1 MLQRLIQQYIKK
13 KSNVIFLGFPPCGR
27 EPCHCIKSLNLSNID
42 DQKIYDECYKTWF
55 KYKYK

>member
-13 KSNVIFLGFPPCGR
+13 SNVIYKGYPPCGR
-27 EPCHCIKSLNLSNID
+27 EPCHCIKSLNLSNVD

-55 KYKYK
+55 KYK